1 MSKPSESLNV
11 ILKEWAGTQEHL
23 EKVFRNRDQI
33 GAKEWMNKGIQLYL
47 RFLFLTNGLPL
58 SCTDPIPFESFEY
71 KPVNLKERFAFIKS
85 RPSLYHSYRQLSELM
100 VEQEKQY
107 ARKNIQKNKRPTT

>member
-1 MSKPSESLNV
+1 MSKPSESV
-11 ILKEWAGTQEHL
+11 TDILKEWASIQEQL

-58 SCTDPIPFESFEY
+58 SYNDAIPFESIEY
-71 KPVNLKERFAFIKS
+71 MPVNLEERFAFIKY

-107 ARKNIQKNKRPTT
+107 ARKTIQKNKRPT